1 MSSASSAEAPL
12 PPAPALRGGLGDRLR
27 RMLGGSG
34 REDPPR
40 PVSASGAARGDDGA
54 DRWAAMDRVR
64 AFLMANGLDPTPDH
78 YALGWR
84 MIIDG
89 DLTLGRA
96 VAQAQA
102 EGAFDPETAARLLS
116 EVRGEIPADLIEG
129 LIGEARLQVAT
140 VAGIVGQSRDDAQ
153 AYGDALE
160 SRTEGLAQAGVP
172 GSLLS
177 QFVDLTRTLIG
188 RSRDAEDRLRDM
200 DGQMAQLRTS
210 LDEASRAADSDPLTG
225 LANRRAFERQLAR
238 AVADAEVDRSP
249 LTLAFCD
256 IDHFK
261 HINDTHGH
269 DVGDRILRFVAD
281 LLNGEANE
289 DTIVARYGGE
299 EFVMLFEHVPF
310 ETALATVD
318 RLRLELGAR
327 RLVARDTGTPVG
339 MVTFSAGLAPRD
351 GDEDGIALL
360 RAADR
365 ALYRAKE
372 MGRDRV
378 FSARDLID

>member
-1 MSSASSAEAPL
+1 
-12 PPAPALRGGLGDRLR
+12 
-27 RMLGGSG
+27 MLGGGDRDEAAPASL
-34 REDPPR
+34 PR
-40 PVSASGAARGDDGA
+40 SVTAPDVG

-64 AFLMANGLDPTPDH
+64 AFLIANGLDPTPEH
-78 YALGWR
+78 YELGWR
-84 MIIDG
+84 IAVEG
-89 DLTLGRA
+89 DVALGRA

-102 EGAFDPETAARLLS
+102 DGVLDRDMAVRMLAEA
-116 EVRGEIPADLIEG
+116 RGEIPVELIEG

-140 VAGIVGQSRDDAQ
+140 VAGIVGQSRDEAQ

-160 SRTEGLAQAGVP
+160 TRTESLASAGVP

-200 DGQMAQLRTS
+200 DGQIAQLRSS

-238 AVADAEVDRSP
+238 AVADAETDRSP

-269 DVGDRILRFVAD
+269 DVGDRILRFVAE
-281 LLNGEANE
+281 LLNGEAND
-289 DTIVARYGGE
+289 DTTVARYGGE

-310 ETALATVD
+310 ETAMATVD
-318 RLRLELGAR
+318 QLRLDLGAR
-327 RLVARDTGTPVG
+327 RLVARDTGLPVG
-339 MVTFSAGLAPRD
+339 MVTFSAGVAPRD
-351 GDEDGIALL
+351 GEEDGIALL

-372 MGRDRV
+372 QGRDRV
-378 FSARDLID
+378 ISARDIID